1 MKKETYCQ
9 RKKRENAE
17 TIKRY
22 NEQIKILVT
31 KPNSIEAMELRA
43 IYQRIYDVE
52 EMIWMGDSLS
62 IHTGGIIRHIQP

>member
-1 MKKETYCQ
+1 MKKETYYQ

-52 EMIWMGDSLS
+52 DMIWMGDSLS
-62 IHTGGIIRHIQP
+62 THTGGIIRHIQA